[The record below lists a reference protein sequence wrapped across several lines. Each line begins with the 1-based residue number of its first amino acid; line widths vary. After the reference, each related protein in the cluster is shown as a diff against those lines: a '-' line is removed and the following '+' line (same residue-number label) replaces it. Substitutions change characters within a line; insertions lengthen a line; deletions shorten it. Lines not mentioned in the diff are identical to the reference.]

1 MLCESITNEIHIPMN
16 NAESIEND
24 DNNEPCDSF
33 TMQPN
38 KVYCV
43 KSEFDSQSNGI
54 VCQTM
59 LNSLMT
65 YYNETGNF
73 QQYIDIKNK
82 STLSLRVIEWFV
94 TKYSELHNVS
104 YLKTRPNGTEYYFEV
119 NKQYMLELD
128 GYSKKIFDPFCRSSR
143 IILCYNGEYIEST
156 IGQLHF
162 FSFIFKHNILDY
174 IYEHLDDIKQDIKE
188 REHITTFK
196 NKKTDDNKTRKKRCR
211 KTKMSTIRCKNNIS
225 LTIKL

>member
-1 MLCESITNEIHIPMN
+1 MLCESITNEIIVPMDDTK
-16 NAESIEND
+16 SIEND
-24 DNNEPCDSF
+24 NNDNILSSF
-33 TMQPN
+33 NMLPDN
-38 KVYCV
+38 VYCV
-43 KSEFDSQSNGI
+43 KSEFDTQSNGI

-59 LNSLMT
+59 LNSLL
-65 YYNETGNF
+65 YYFNSNKNF

-94 TKYSELHNVS
+94 TKYSELYNVS

-143 IILCYNGEYIEST
+143 IILCYNGECIEST

-174 IYEHLDDIKQDIKE
+174 IYEHLDHIKQDIKE
-188 REHITTFK
+188 REHITTLK